1 MTDSGLRVVADV
13 GGTNTRIAIYDPAT
27 DGFLHRVNY
36 HNRDF
41 NQFSDLL
48 AQWRGDLGELKPRKG
63 CIAIAA
69 PLVDDRIAMVNMPW
83 TFSRQDIA
91 GQLQLDQLTWLND
104 FESNAHAL
112 PFLKPAQLVSL
123 HHCDNPLA
131 GPLATVGP
139 GTGLGGATVDS
150 GRVQPGEPGHAGLS
164 PANDLELM
172 LFKELLC
179 RYDDI
184 YAELL
189 LSGPGLLRI
198 YQTLCAIRGTTATA
212 LSPDAVSN
220 GALSGTDA
228 NCHEAARLFCD
239 LLGSA
244 CGNFVLATGAYGGLY
259 LAGGIVPAIL
269 PLLIQSQFLQRFRQK
284 GAMLEQLER
293 VSIYA
298 INSDDTGLI
307 GAAHAPLI

>member
-1 MTDSGLRVVADV
+1 MTESGLRVVADV
-13 GGTNTRIAIYDPAT
+13 GGTNTRIAIYDRAA
-27 DGFLHRVNY
+27 DVFLHRVNY
-36 HNRDF
+36 QNRDF

-48 AQWRGDLGELKPRKG
+48 TDWQAGLGDLKPRQG
-63 CIAIAA
+63 CISIAA
-69 PLVDDRIAMVNMPW
+69 PLVDDRIAMVNMAW
-83 TFSRQDIA
+83 TLSRQDIA
-91 GQLQLDQLTWLND
+91 RHLRLEQLTWLND

-112 PFLKPAQLVSL
+112 PFLKPTQLVSL
-123 HHCDNPLA
+123 HHSDNPLT

-139 GTGLGGATVDS
+139 GTGLGGATVDC

-164 PANDLELM
+164 PANDLELA
-172 LFKELLC
+172 LFRELLPQ
-179 RYDDI
+179 YENI

-198 YQTLCAIRGTTATA
+198 YQTLCAIRGIEATV
-212 LSPDAVSN
+212 LSPGEVSN
-220 GALSGTDA
+220 HALSGTDD
-228 NCHEAARLFCD
+228 NCLEATRLFCD
-239 LLGSA
+239 LLGST

-284 GAMLEQLER
+284 GAMVEQLER

-298 INSDDTGLI
+298 INSEDTGII
-307 GAAHAPLI
+307 GAAHAPLV

>member
-13 GGTNTRIAIYDPAT
+13 GGTNTRIAIYDRAA
-27 DGFLHRVNY
+27 DVFLHRVNY

-48 AQWRGDLGELKPRKG
+48 TQWQAGLGDLKPRQG

-69 PLVDDRIAMVNMPW
+69 PLVDDYITMVNRAW
-83 TFSRQDIA
+83 AFSREDITRH
-91 GQLQLDQLTWLND
+91 LRLEQLTWLND

-112 PFLKPAQLVSL
+112 PFLKPTQLESL
-123 HHCDNPLA
+123 HHSDNPLT
-131 GPLATVGP
+131 GPLATIGP
-139 GTGLGGATVDS
+139 GTGLGGATVNS
-150 GRVQPGEPGHAGLS
+150 GQVQAGEPGHAGLS
-164 PANDLELM
+164 PANELELA
-172 LFKELLC
+172 LFKELL
-179 RYDDI
+179 RQYEDI

-198 YQTLCAIRGTTATA
+198 YQTLCVIRGVEPTA
-212 LSPDAVSN
+212 LSPEEISN
-220 GALSGTDA
+220 SALSGTDA
-228 NCHEAARLFCD
+228 ICHEATRLFCD

-269 PLLIQSQFLQRFRQK
+269 PLIIQSQFLQRFRQK
-284 GAMLEQLER
+284 GAMVEQLER

-298 INSDDTGLI
+298 INSDDTGII
-307 GAAHAPLI
+307 GAAHAPLV

>member
-13 GGTNTRIAIYDPAT
+13 GGTNTRIAIYNPET
-27 DGFLHRVNY
+27 DVFLHRVNY

-41 NQFSDLL
+41 KQFSDLL
-48 AQWRGDLGELKPRKG
+48 AQWQAGLGDIRPKKG

-69 PLVDDRIAMVNMPW
+69 PLVDDRIAMVNMAW
-83 TFSRQDIA
+83 AFSRQDIA
-91 GQLQLDQLTWLND
+91 RHLQLDQLTWLND

-123 HHCDNPLA
+123 QHSDNPLA

-139 GTGLGGATVDS
+139 GTGLGGATVNC

-164 PANDLELM
+164 PANDLELA

-179 RYDDI
+179 RYDNI

-198 YQTLCAIRGTTATA
+198 YQTLCAIRGSKATA
-212 LSPDAVSN
+212 LSPDEVSQS
-220 GALSGTDA
+220 ALSGTDTS
-228 NCHEAARLFCD
+228 CHEATRVFCD

-244 CGNFVLATGAYGGLY
+244 CGNFVLDTGAYGGLY

-269 PLLIQSQFLQRFRQK
+269 PLLIQSQFLSRFRRK
-284 GAMLEQLER
+284 GAMVDQLER

-298 INSDDTGLI
+298 INSNDTGIL
-307 GAAHAPLI
+307 GAAHAPLV

>member
-13 GGTNTRIAIYDPAT
+13 GGTNTRIAIYDRAA
-27 DGFLHRVNY
+27 DVFLHRVNY

-48 AQWRGDLGELKPRKG
+48 TQWQAGLGDLKPRQG

-69 PLVDDRIAMVNMPW
+69 PLVDDYITMVNRAW
-83 TFSRQDIA
+83 DFSREDITRH
-91 GQLQLDQLTWLND
+91 LRLEQLTWLND

-112 PFLKPAQLVSL
+112 PFLKPTQLESL
-123 HHCDNPLA
+123 HHSDNPLT
-131 GPLATVGP
+131 GPLATIGP
-139 GTGLGGATVDS
+139 GTGLGGATVNN
-150 GRVQPGEPGHAGLS
+150 GQVQAGEPGHAGLS
-164 PANDLELM
+164 PANELELA
-172 LFKELLC
+172 LFKELL
-179 RYDDI
+179 RQYEDI

-198 YQTLCAIRGTTATA
+198 YQTLCVIRGVEPTA
-212 LSPDAVSN
+212 LSPEEISN
-220 GALSGTDA
+220 SALSGTDA
-228 NCHEAARLFCD
+228 ICHEATRLFCD

-269 PLLIQSQFLQRFRQK
+269 PLIIQSQFLQRFRQK
-284 GAMLEQLER
+284 GAMVEQLER

-298 INSDDTGLI
+298 INSDDTGII
-307 GAAHAPLI
+307 GAAHAPLV